1 VAVFVVTA
9 VGARAQDL
17 TTLFSF
23 NGADGAGPYLGSL
36 IQATNGQFY
45 GTTEG
50 GGANSEGTVFEISP
64 SGSFAMVYSFGY
76 PNLYPQSGLVQAS
89 DGNFYGATYAGAGG
103 SDLGTVYRITP
114 KGQLTTLY
122 RFCVSEQANRFLR
135 EHYVA
140 EFNRRFQ
147 VAAAQRGTAFVP
159 CRRQDLE
166 RVFSVQSERAVNR
179 DNTVSFQNHAL
190 QRERVG
196 WKAMLAGCQVTCISI
211 WTAR

>member
-1 VAVFVVTA
+1 MTNRTWRGATLAVAVFVVTA

-89 DGNFYGATYAGAGG
+89 DGNFYGDTDVGAGG

-114 KGQLTTLY
+114 QGQLTTLY
-122 RFCVSEQANRFLR
+122 RFCVSGECPGGNTPVSALIQVATEICTALLSMGAMWDAIRPL
-135 EHYVA
+135 VA
-140 EFNRRFQ
+140 EQ
-147 VAAAQRGTAFVP
+147 
-159 CRRQDLE
+159 CSKSL
-166 RVFSVQSERAVNR
+166 
-179 DNTVSFQNHAL
+179 
-190 QRERVG
+190 
-196 WKAMLAGCQVTCISI
+196 
-211 WTAR
+211 